1 MTEVSFCNKGHN
13 NTCADRPILGHS
25 RGGKNYDIAATPSKM
40 ECTKFKGVKKFQA
53 FGYSVISISATK
65 WEDR

>member
-25 RGGKNYDIAATPSKM
+25 RGGKNYDIELPHQVKWSAHKVL
-40 ECTKFKGVKKFQA
+40 KGVKKFR
-53 FGYSVISISATK
+53 FSDYSVISISAT
-65 WEDR
+65 